1 MRIVLFN
8 RVVHISLFIYLL
20 LLKMGSNHSK
30 NKINYED
37 VQDACKNALNNK
49 NNNGKKYAI
58 INTMDKTWQSCLIQ
72 STIPIQEE
80 EEMINGILNNNNK
93 HSNSNSNDITVI
105 VYGTNS
111 NDERIYSKYE
121 QLVKL
126 GIKNV
131 FIYTG
136 GMFEW
141 LLLQDIYGRD
151 LFPTTSR
158 ELDIL
163 KYKPRKQLNVLYI
176 DA

>member
-1 MRIVLFN
+1 
-8 RVVHISLFIYLL
+8 
-20 LLKMGSNHSK
+20 MGSTHSQ

-37 VQDACKNALNNK
+37 VQYAYKFSFNK
-49 NNNGKKYAI
+49 GDQTNYKYII
-58 INTMDKTWQSCLIQ
+58 INTMDKNWQSCLIQ
-72 STIPIQEE
+72 NTIAIREE
-80 EEMINGILNNNNK
+80 EEIINGILKNKYSNN
-93 HSNSNSNDITVI
+93 ITI
-105 VYGTNS
+105 IIYGTNS
-111 NDERIYSKYE
+111 NDESIFSKYD

-141 LLLQDIYGRD
+141 LLLQDIYGYD

-163 KYKPRKQLNVLYI
+163 KYKPRKQLNLLYI
-176 DA
+176 NA

>member
-1 MRIVLFN
+1 
-8 RVVHISLFIYLL
+8 
-20 LLKMGSNHSK
+20 MGSSQSK

-37 VQDACKNALNNK
+37 MQHAALKHSVYK
-49 NNNGKKYAI
+49 NNDYDKKYII
-58 INTMDKTWQSCLIQ
+58 INTMDKNWQSCLIQ
-72 STIPIQEE
+72 NTVPIQEE
-80 EEMINGILNNNNK
+80 EETINGILKNTSNNNNT
-93 HSNSNSNDITVI
+93 II
-105 VYGTNS
+105 IYGMNS
-111 NDERIYSKYE
+111 NDESIHTKYE

-141 LLLQDIYGRD
+141 LLLQDVYGRD
-151 LFPTTSR
+151 LFPTTSK

-163 KYKPRKQLNVLYI
+163 KYKPRKQLNILYI

>member
-1 MRIVLFN
+1 
-8 RVVHISLFIYLL
+8 
-20 LLKMGSNHSK
+20 
-30 NKINYED
+30 
-37 VQDACKNALNNK
+37 
-49 NNNGKKYAI
+49 
-58 INTMDKTWQSCLIQ
+58 MDKNWQSCLIQ
-72 STIPIQEE
+72 NTIAIQEE
-80 EEMINGILNNNNK
+80 EEIINGVLYDTFPKSTTI
-93 HSNSNSNDITVI
+93 II
-105 VYGTNS
+105 YGTNS
-111 NDERIYSKYE
+111 NDESIYSKYD

-158 ELDIL
+158 ELDII

-176 DA
+176 DT

>member
-1 MRIVLFN
+1 
-8 RVVHISLFIYLL
+8 
-20 LLKMGSNHSK
+20 MGSNHSK

-49 NNNGKKYAI
+49 INNSGKKYVI
-58 INTMDKTWQSCLIQ
+58 INTMDRNWQSCLILN
-72 STIPIQEE
+72 TVPIHEE

-93 HSNSNSNDITVI
+93 YSNDVTVI

-111 NDERIYSKYE
+111 NDETIYSKYE

-141 LLLQDIYGRD
+141 LHLQDIYGRD

-176 DA
+176 DT

>member
-1 MRIVLFN
+1 
-8 RVVHISLFIYLL
+8 
-20 LLKMGSNHSK
+20 MGSTHSK

-37 VQDACKNALNNK
+37 VQDACKNAFNNK

-58 INTMDKTWQSCLIQ
+58 INTMDKSWQSCLIQ
-72 STIPIQEE
+72 NTVGIQEE
-80 EEMINGILNNNNK
+80 EETINGILNNNNK
-93 HSNSNSNDITVI
+93 HSTNDIAVI

-111 NDERIYSKYE
+111 NDETVYSKYE

-141 LLLQDIYGRD
+141 LLLQDIYGCD

-176 DA
+176 HA

>member
-1 MRIVLFN
+1 
-8 RVVHISLFIYLL
+8 
-20 LLKMGSNHSK
+20 MGSNYSK

-37 VQDACKNALNNK
+37 VQHACNNALNNK
-49 NNNGKKYAI
+49 NIGKKYAI

-72 STIPIQEE
+72 NTIHIQEE
-80 EEMINGILNNNNK
+80 EEMINGILNSK

-111 NDERIYSKYE
+111 NDETIYSKYE

>member
-1 MRIVLFN
+1 
-8 RVVHISLFIYLL
+8 
-20 LLKMGSNHSK
+20 MGSSHSK

-37 VQDACKNALNNK
+37 VQHACNNALNNK
-49 NNNGKKYAI
+49 NIGKKYAI

-80 EEMINGILNNNNK
+80 EEMINGILNNKYPNANN
-93 HSNSNSNDITVI
+93 IIVI
-105 VYGTNS
+105 VYGMNS
-111 NDERIYSKYE
+111 NDESVYTKYD
-121 QLVKL
+121 QLLKL

-141 LLLQDIYGRD
+141 LLLQDIYGND
-151 LFPTTSR
+151 LFPTTSK

-163 KYKPRKQLNVLYI
+163 KYKSHRIFDVKYI
-176 DA
+176 ENG

>member
-1 MRIVLFN
+1 
-8 RVVHISLFIYLL
+8 
-20 LLKMGSNHSK
+20 MGSNHST

-37 VQDACKNALNNK
+37 MQYAALK
-49 NNNGKKYAI
+49 KSVYKSTDYDKKYII
-58 INTMDKTWQSCLIQ
+58 INTMDKNCQSCLIQ
-72 STIPIQEE
+72 NTIPIQEE
-80 EEMINGILNNNNK
+80 EEIINGILKNTSSNNNT
-93 HSNSNSNDITVI
+93 II
-105 VYGTNS
+105 VYGMNS
-111 NDERIYSKYE
+111 NDESIHTKYD

-158 ELDIL
+158 ELDLL
-163 KYKPRKQLNVLYI
+163 KYKPRKQLNILYI
-176 DA
+176 DT

>member
-1 MRIVLFN
+1 
-8 RVVHISLFIYLL
+8 
-20 LLKMGSNHSK
+20 MGSNHSK

-37 VQDACKNALNNK
+37 VQDACKNAFNNK

-58 INTMDKTWQSCLIQ
+58 INTMDKSWQSCLIQ

-80 EEMINGILNNNNK
+80 EEIINSILNDK
-93 HSNSNSNDITVI
+93 VSKSITI
-105 VYGTNS
+105 IIYGTNS
-111 NDERIYSKYE
+111 NDESIYSKCD

-163 KYKPRKQLNVLYI
+163 KYKPRKQLNILYI
-176 DA
+176 DT

>member
-1 MRIVLFN
+1 
-8 RVVHISLFIYLL
+8 
-20 LLKMGSNHSK
+20 
-30 NKINYED
+30 
-37 VQDACKNALNNK
+37 
-49 NNNGKKYAI
+49 
-58 INTMDKTWQSCLIQ
+58 MDKSWQSCLIQ
-72 STIPIQEE
+72 STVPIQEE
-80 EEMINGILNNNNK
+80 EETINGILNNNNK
-93 HSNSNSNDITVI
+93 YSNSNSNDITVI

-111 NDERIYSKYE
+111 NDETVYSKYE

-136 GMFEW
+136 GIFEW
-141 LLLQDIYGRD
+141 LLLQDIYGCD

-176 DA
+176 NA

>member
-1 MRIVLFN
+1 
-8 RVVHISLFIYLL
+8 
-20 LLKMGSNHSK
+20 MGSNHSK

-49 NNNGKKYAI
+49 NSNNNNNNGKKYAI
-58 INTMDKTWQSCLIQ
+58 INTMDRNWQSCLIQ
-72 STIPIQEE
+72 STVPIHEE
-80 EEMINGILNNNNK
+80 EEMMNGILNNNNK
-93 HSNSNSNDITVI
+93 YSNDVTVI

-111 NDERIYSKYE
+111 NDETIYSKYE

>member
-1 MRIVLFN
+1 
-8 RVVHISLFIYLL
+8 
-20 LLKMGSNHSK
+20 MGSSHSK

-37 VQDACKNALNNK
+37 VQHACKFSYKNK
-49 NNNGKKYAI
+49 TDENSYKYII
-58 INTMDKTWQSCLIQ
+58 INTMDKNLQSCLIQ
-72 STIPIQEE
+72 NTIPIQEE
-80 EEMINGILNNNNK
+80 EEIINGILKNK
-93 HSNSNSNDITVI
+93 YSNDITI
-105 VYGTNS
+105 IIYGVNS
-111 NDERIYSKYE
+111 NDENIYSKYD

-158 ELDIL
+158 EMDIL
-163 KYKPRKQLNVLYI
+163 IYKPRKQLNILYI
-176 DA
+176 GT

>member
-1 MRIVLFN
+1 
-8 RVVHISLFIYLL
+8 
-20 LLKMGSNHSK
+20 MGSSHSK

-37 VQDACKNALNNK
+37 VQHACKFSYKNK
-49 NNNGKKYAI
+49 TDENSYKYII
-58 INTMDKTWQSCLIQ
+58 INTMDKNLQSCLIQ
-72 STIPIQEE
+72 NTIPIQEE
-80 EEMINGILNNNNK
+80 EEIINGILKNK
-93 HSNSNSNDITVI
+93 YSNDITI
-105 VYGTNS
+105 IIYGVNS
-111 NDERIYSKYE
+111 NDENICSKYE

-163 KYKPRKQLNVLYI
+163 KYKPRKILDVLYI
-176 DA
+176 GN

>member
-1 MRIVLFN
+1 
-8 RVVHISLFIYLL
+8 
-20 LLKMGSNHSK
+20 MGSNNSK

-37 VQDACKNALNNK
+37 VQHACKFSLKNK
-49 NNNGKKYAI
+49 TDQDNYKYII
-58 INTMDKTWQSCLIQ
+58 INTMDKSWQSCLIQ
-72 STIPIQEE
+72 NTIAIQEE
-80 EEMINGILNNNNK
+80 EEIINSILNDK
-93 HSNSNSNDITVI
+93 VSKSITI
-105 VYGTNS
+105 IIYGTNS
-111 NDERIYSKYE
+111 NDESIYSKYD

-158 ELDIL
+158 ELDII
-163 KYKPRKQLNVLYI
+163 KYKPRKQLNILYI
-176 DA
+176 DT

>member
-1 MRIVLFN
+1 
-8 RVVHISLFIYLL
+8 
-20 LLKMGSNHSK
+20 MGSTHSK

-37 VQDACKNALNNK
+37 VQDACKNAFNNK
-49 NNNGKKYAI
+49 TNNGKKYAI
-58 INTMDKTWQSCLIQ
+58 INTMDKSWQSCLIQ
-72 STIPIQEE
+72 NTVGIQEE
-80 EEMINGILNNNNK
+80 EETINGILNNNNK
-93 HSNSNSNDITVI
+93 HSINDIAVI

-111 NDERIYSKYE
+111 NDETVYSKYE

-141 LLLQDIYGRD
+141 LLLQDIYGCD

-176 DA
+176 HA

>member
-1 MRIVLFN
+1 
-8 RVVHISLFIYLL
+8 
-20 LLKMGSNHSK
+20 MGSNHSK
-30 NKINYED
+30 NKISYED

-49 NNNGKKYAI
+49 NNNGGKKYAI
-58 INTMDKTWQSCLIQ
+58 INTMDKNCQSCLIQ

-80 EEMINGILNNNNK
+80 EETINGILNNK
-93 HSNSNSNDITVI
+93 HSNSNDITVI

-111 NDERIYSKYE
+111 NDETIYSKYE

-141 LLLQDIYGRD
+141 LHLQDIYGRD

-176 DA
+176 DT

>member
-1 MRIVLFN
+1 
-8 RVVHISLFIYLL
+8 
-20 LLKMGSNHSK
+20 MGSNHSK

-49 NNNGKKYAI
+49 NSNNNGKKYAI
-58 INTMDKTWQSCLIQ
+58 INTMDRNWQSCLIQ
-72 STIPIQEE
+72 STVPIQEE
-80 EEMINGILNNNNK
+80 EEMMNGILNNNNK
-93 HSNSNSNDITVI
+93 YSNDVTVI

-111 NDERIYSKYE
+111 NDETIYSKYE

-141 LLLQDIYGRD
+141 LLLQDTYGRD

-163 KYKPRKQLNVLYI
+163 KYKPRKHLNVLYI